1 MWKGRV
7 PVKEKR
13 KKKNRSKRGWGQVW
27 RGRTNKGDTKE
38 QWRGPDTESFW
49 VIKRWQR
56 YKKRLGLRESESTG
70 ERAGLAG
77 SCTEDR
83 ERPLWTLTVIKGL
96 CEYFDTFT
104 RTARASSLQIY
115 LSRSPQSLEQ
125 PFTASS
131 LKTRE
136 NNHCL
141 HHSASYHSSLQ
152 QHATIC
158 QRSAE

>member
-1 MWKGRV
+1 M
-7 PVKEKR
+7 E
-13 KKKNRSKRGWGQVW
+13 RSRH
-27 RGRTNKGDTKE
+27 R
-38 QWRGPDTESFW
+38 ESFW

-125 PFTASS
+125 PFYSIQFKDTWKQSLPSSQRFISQFITTTRNNLPEECWVTLRTSHASVQCEQMQV
-131 LKTRE
+131 L
-136 NNHCL
+136 L
-141 HHSASYHSSLQ
+141 
-152 QHATIC
+152 
-158 QRSAE
+158 